1 MLSTFITGGLGQLGT
16 GLAKLL
22 RTKYGTDNVILSDII
37 RPRKEVLDNGKFHLT
52 TNLYCVSELWRGK
65 WGWES
70 VQHQLENSLIEN
82 LY

>member
-1 MLSTFITGGLGQLGT
+1 MLYNLIIVLLIFITGGLGQLGT

-52 TNLYCVSELWRGK
+52 TNLYCVSELW
-65 WGWES
+65 GWES
-70 VQHQLENSLIEN
+70 IQH
-82 LY
+82 